1 MTFVPH
7 FPCTIRMPAPDPAAF
22 FSDSAVM
29 SVIGQ
34 KFLFCGVTVV
44 IKEAWVHHGEMLM
57 TIDKVEEPVDLCP
70 TCKETLPCTTCGA
83 GL

>member
-1 MTFVPH
+1 MTSVPH
-7 FPCTIRMPAPDPAAF
+7 FPCTIRMPPQNPADIFA
-22 FSDSAVM
+22 DSAAM

-34 KFLFCGVTVV
+34 KFSFGGVMVV
-44 IKEAWVHHGEMLM
+44 IKKAWVHHGEMLM